1 MASGDEDD
9 PIIEEVSP
17 QLQMNLAEMVDYKAH
32 TNAKNP
38 QVHQNSW
45 FIVYV
50 FRLTFTSPKA
60 LQINCT
66 FSR

>member
-17 QLQMNLAEMVDYKAH
+17 QLQMNLAEMVDYKAQ

-38 QVHQNSW
+38 QVHQNS
-45 FIVYV
+45 
-50 FRLTFTSPKA
+50 
-60 LQINCT
+60 
-66 FSR
+66 